1 MSDEETEGW
10 ERMMTHH
17 EVYDDDSGFSS
28 LFKGFTIVSSEMNDK
43 SHRPNFFQDS
53 KIYYRVDMSG
63 DEETEG

>member
-17 EVYDDDSGFSS
+17 EVYDDDIGLSS

-43 SHRPNFFQDS
+43 SWQISSTQFFS
-53 KIYYRVDMSG
+53 KIRRFT
-63 DEETEG
+63 TEWTCLW